1 MARQSS
7 LPRGRPREFDTDAAV
22 ERAMGVFWSSGYHGT
37 SLPDLL
43 EATDLSRG
51 SLYAAFGDKHGL
63 FLCALERYIAE
74 ALTRLDAELDPR
86 RSALAGVR
94 ACLAGYVERTS
105 GVSGKRGCL
114 VVATAMELAG
124 HDTEVEQRI
133 RRFFKT
139 MEARL
144 TEALARAQAD
154 GELVDG
160 VAPATVARLLLCL
173 LEGMRVVGK
182 ASPDRHLSQAV
193 VQTLIDRFAK

>member
-1 MARQSS
+1 
-7 LPRGRPREFDTDAAV
+7 
-22 ERAMGVFWSSGYHGT
+22 MGVFWSSGYHGT

-182 ASPDRHLSQAV
+182 ASPDRRLSQAV